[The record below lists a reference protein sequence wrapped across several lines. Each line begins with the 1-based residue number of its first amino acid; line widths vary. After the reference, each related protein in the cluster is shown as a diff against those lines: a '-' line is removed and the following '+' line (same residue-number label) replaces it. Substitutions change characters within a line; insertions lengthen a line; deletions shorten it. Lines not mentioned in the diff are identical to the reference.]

1 MKKLTLFRNICVF
14 LAASLASITA
24 MSSTLDD
31 ISVSTLPGGVTELAL
46 SFDGQPPEPKS
57 YSIDQP
63 ARISLDLAGVQSGLK
78 KKYHNI
84 GSGNARSA
92 TVVGT
97 KDKTRVI
104 VNLAEMVKYS
114 SRIEGNTLYLVIGET
129 GTQAG
134 TENNTNV
141 ADTDNADTGS
151 DYATPSAK
159 PANKFFAKNDTSSVD
174 VDFRRSEAGEG
185 QLIISL
191 TDSNAPVDIEQQG
204 DKVKVS
210 FPSLKLPEN
219 LQRRLDVTDFA
230 TPVTYVDAST
240 EENHAVFY
248 VETSGAF
255 DYLAYQA
262 DETLTITLKPLTKQ
276 ENERRK
282 LDRFPFNG
290 EKLSLNFQSIEVRSV
305 LQLIADFTDLNLVAS
320 DSVAGSITLRLRNVP
335 WDQALELVLKTKGL
349 AKRKVGN
356 VLLVAPAEEIAEQ
369 EKLELEANKQVAE
382 LAPLQ
387 TEFLQVRY
395 AKALKLSALIS
406 AEQGLLSERGSAV
419 VDERTNTILLQDTAA
434 NLQKVREAVG
444 VLDVPVR
451 QVLIEAR
458 IVIARTSV
466 GEDLG
471 VRWGGKGFNNANGRA
486 IAGGGNINSVNE
498 GRTIISSDIAGNA
511 RPTINTTTDDLFVDF
526 AVADSR
532 ASSFAVGVQAFD
544 YLLDLELS
552 ALETSGNADIVS
564 QPRVITADG
573 QTAKILSGVEIP
585 YEEASSSGAT
595 TISFR
600 EAVLKL
606 EVTPQI
612 TPDDRI
618 IMDLLINQD
627 SIGEQTLAGPA
638 IDTNEIETQVLVSN
652 GETIVLG
659 GIFKTEEITSVSKT
673 PFLGDLPLIG
683 ALVRNTHY
691 EEFKSELLIFI
702 TPRLVKDTLTVR

>member
-1 MKKLTLFRNICVF
+1 MKKFTVLRNICVF
-14 LAASLASITA
+14 LVSCVASVSAL
-24 MSSTLDD
+24 SSTLED
-31 ISVSTLPGGVTELAL
+31 ISVSTLPGGVTELAM
-46 SFDGQPPEPKS
+46 SFDGQPPQPKS

-63 ARISLDLAGVQSGLK
+63 ARISLDLEGVQSGLK
-78 KKYHNI
+78 RKYHNI

-92 TVVGT
+92 TVVST

-104 VNLAEMVKYS
+104 VNLTEMVEYS
-114 SRIEGNTLYLVIGET
+114 ARVDGNTLYLVIGGDQGIASALPGVEEQSDAGQAEVSPTVSST
-129 GTQAG
+129 GI
-134 TENNTNV
+134 
-141 ADTDNADTGS
+141 
-151 DYATPSAK
+151 
-159 PANKFFAKNDTSSVD
+159 VD
-174 VDFRRSEAGEG
+174 VDFRRSEEGEG
-185 QLIISL
+185 QLVISL
-191 TDSNAPVDIEQQG
+191 ADANAPVDIVQEG
-204 DKVKVS
+204 EKVKVS
-210 FPSLKLPEN
+210 FPSLQLPDN

-230 TPVTYVDAST
+230 TPVTFVDGLS
-240 EENHAVFY
+240 EEGHAVFY
-248 VETSGAF
+248 VETSGSF

-262 DETLTITLKPLTKQ
+262 DDTLTVTLKPLTKL
-276 ENERRK
+276 EEERRK
-282 LDRFPFNG
+282 QERFPFNG
-290 EKLSLNFQSIEVRSV
+290 EKLSLNFQNIEVRSV

-387 TEFLQVRY
+387 TEFVQVRY
-395 AKALKLSALIS
+395 AKAADLATLIG
-406 AEQGLLSERGSAV
+406 ADQGLLSERGSAV
-419 VDERTNTILLQDTAA
+419 VDARTNTILIQDTGL
-434 NLQKVREAVG
+434 NLQKVRDAVG

-458 IVIARTSV
+458 IVIARTTV

-471 VRWGGKGFNNANGRA
+471 VRWGGKGFKNSSGNALT
-486 IAGGGNINSVNE
+486 AGGSLNSVNE
-498 GRTIISSDIAGNA
+498 GRTIISNDLAGTA
-511 RPTINTTTDDLFVDF
+511 RSAINTNSSDMFVDL
-526 AVADSR
+526 AVTDAGT
-532 ASSFAVGVQAFD
+532 SSFAVGVQAFD

-552 ALETSGNADIVS
+552 ALETSGNAEIVS

-595 TISFR
+595 SISFK

-618 IMDLLINQD
+618 IMDLSINQD

-659 GIFKTEEITSVSKT
+659 GIFKTEEITAVTKT

-683 ALVRNTHY
+683 ALFRRTHY
-691 EEFKSELLIFI
+691 EELKSELLIFI
-702 TPRLVKDTLTVR
+702 TPRLVKDTLSVR

>member
-1 MKKLTLFRNICVF
+1 
-14 LAASLASITA
+14 
-24 MSSTLDD
+24 
-31 ISVSTLPGGVTELAL
+31 
-46 SFDGQPPEPKS
+46 
-57 YSIDQP
+57 
-63 ARISLDLAGVQSGLK
+63 LK

-84 GSGNARSA
+84 GSCNAPSA

-114 SRIEGNTLYLVIGET
+114 SLIEGNTLYLVIGET
-129 GTQAG
+129 GNQAG

-159 PANKFFAKNDTSSVD
+159 PANKFFAKNDTSIVD

-276 ENERRK
+276 EDERRK

-395 AKALKLSALIS
+395 AKAMTLSELIG
-406 AEQGLLSERGSAV
+406 AKQGLLSERGSAV
-419 VDERTNTILLQDTAA
+419 VDERTHTILLQDTAA

-471 VRWGGKGFNNANGRA
+471 VRWGGKGFNNVNGRA
-486 IAGGGNINSVNE
+486 LTGGGSVNSVNE
-498 GRTIISSDIAGNA
+498 GRTIISNDIAGNTRTA
-511 RPTINTTTDDLFVDF
+511 INTTTDDMFVDF
-526 AVADSR
+526 AVADSK

-552 ALETSGNADIVS
+552 ALETSGNAEIVS

-585 YEEASSSGAT
+585 YQEASSSGAT

-659 GIFKTEEITSVSKT
+659 GIFKTEEITAVSKT

-683 ALVRNTHY
+683 ALFRNTQY
-691 EEFKSELLIFI
+691 EELKSELLIFI